1 MRRGLAPPSGA
12 ALAVWF
18 PGASAGVP
26 GCFGKHAVSALPSVG
41 SSVSVLLSGN
51 NGCADEV
58 DSSRSFV

>member
-1 MRRGLAPPSGA
+1 MPPSGA

-26 GCFGKHAVSALPSVG
+26 GCFGKHTVSALPSVG